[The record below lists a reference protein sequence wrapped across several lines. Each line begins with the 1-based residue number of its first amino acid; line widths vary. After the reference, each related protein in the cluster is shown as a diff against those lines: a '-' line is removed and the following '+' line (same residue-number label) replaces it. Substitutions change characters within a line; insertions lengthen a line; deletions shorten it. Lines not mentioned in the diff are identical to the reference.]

1 MPNSTAFID
10 AFLAQGAL
18 LFRERPFGP
27 LPSLDEPLDQ
37 LPIPTLVYLRWL
49 ASTEAFI
56 DHSIGSTIVRS
67 NSPLELVRDLR
78 ATFHEAIPGH
88 ALREDALNFT
98 VEYFSPQAIYLS
110 DFFSI
115 FPYTPLPSEDSAWVG
130 ENEMWTL
137 LDARFA
143 FWKAGQ
149 SSLQNLNPSDSEF
162 PRNSEESIN
171 VITQMTPEAWIS
183 RLEML
188 SSAVQD
194 HESSAA
200 YANHFYV
207 PMIGNPTDDVVAAV
221 FREFLRHPPHDRS
234 LLSAAENFLGEVPFL
249 QYAAIYAI
257 TVSQL
262 LDVAPRFAL
271 DLLDFPGCEL
281 KKRQI
286 RQLLGEIRRMNPQR
300 DVMREL
306 GELAVEWNTDGEEP
320 FASVVAAAERR

>member
-1 MPNSTAFID
+1 MPNSTAIID

-37 LPIPTLVYLRWL
+37 LPIPTLIYLRWL
-49 ASTEAFI
+49 ASWDAFI
-56 DHSIGSTIVRS
+56 DHSIGSTIAHS
-67 NSPLELVRDLR
+67 DSPLELATDLR

-110 DFFSI
+110 DFSSI
-115 FPYTPLPSEDSAWVG
+115 FPHAPRPSQDNAWVG

-143 FWKAGQ
+143 SWKGGE
-149 SSLQNLNPSDSEF
+149 SSLQKPNPSDSEF
-162 PRNSEESIN
+162 QRNSEESTN
-171 VITQMTPEAWIS
+171 VIAQMTPEAWIS
-183 RLEML
+183 RLEMV

-194 HESSAA
+194 HEGSVA

-207 PMIGNPTDDVVAAV
+207 PMVGNPTDDVVAAV

-234 LLSAAENFLGEVPFL
+234 LLCAAENFLGEVPFL
-249 QYAAIYAI
+249 QYAATYAI

-271 DLLDFPGCEL
+271 DLLDYPGCAL

-286 RQLLGEIRRMNPQR
+286 RQLLGEIRRKNPQR
-300 DVMREL
+300 DVTHEL
-306 GELAVEWNTDGEEP
+306 GELAIEWNADGDEP
-320 FASVVAAAERR
+320 FASVVAERR